1 MDFINWVWVSKIR
14 VSLAIVGVLHILAQV
29 AAAILNQSWKWAGA
43 ILAGVDILWSA
54 WALKLK
60 TAQDDYTANCLK
72 DGTSALDPWM
82 QRLLLDNNLDLNKR
96 VECQLRYTQLT
107 K

>member
-1 MDFINWVWVSKIR
+1 MDLINWVWESNIR
-14 VSLAIVGVLHILAQV
+14 VTLAIVGVLHVLAPV

-43 ILAGVDILWSA
+43 ILAGVDTLFSV

-60 TAQDDYTANCLK
+60 TAQDYTANSLK
-72 DGTSALDPWM
+72 DGTSTLDSRM
-82 QRLLLDNNLDLNKR
+82 ERLLLHNLNLIHKT
-96 VECQLRYTQLT
+96 EYQLRCTEMT